1 MQLLISV
8 LIDTG
13 LALLGYLLGSIPFGL
28 IIVKLKTGKDIRAVE
43 SGRTGGTNAMRAA
56 GLPAGL
62 LTALLDVLKGAV
74 AVWIAQAVSP
84 TNHWVHILAPI
95 GAILGHH
102 YSLYLP
108 QLGVNKRVA

>member
-62 LTALLDVLKGAV
+62 LTALLDVLKAAA
-74 AVWIAQAVSP
+74 AVWIAQAVVP
-84 TNHWVHILAPI
+84 NVNWGNIRPPLAP
-95 GAILGHH
+95 
-102 YSLYLP
+102 S
-108 QLGVNKRVA
+108 R